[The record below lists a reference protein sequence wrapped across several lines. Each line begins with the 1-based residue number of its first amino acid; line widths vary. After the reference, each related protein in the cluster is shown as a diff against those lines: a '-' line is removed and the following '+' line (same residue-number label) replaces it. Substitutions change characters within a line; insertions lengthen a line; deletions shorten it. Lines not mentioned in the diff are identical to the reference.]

1 MTIFSTFHRLE
12 NQNFA
17 KKSKKSLTLYCRKT
31 KINIMADFF
40 KTKLFFDEKENEN
53 PMQLSAVLTGAN
65 LEILREIRFNL
76 QNLDIRLNEIETKI
90 KSLEA
95 NSLTRE
101 YFEKNI
107 EGSEQIVEKIID
119 EVRMLSN
126 RPILATNQQLTLMET
141 KNVEKIITILKEYGK
156 LTASQLASIMKL
168 SRTRCSEY
176 FNQMEN
182 LSLVEAVLIGKEKYY
197 RIKD

>member
-1 MTIFSTFHRLE
+1 
-12 NQNFA
+12 
-17 KKSKKSLTLYCRKT
+17 
-31 KINIMADFF
+31 MADFF